1 MVDFRVDDGFHLH
14 PKTVGLPLDAIG
26 LWTLAG
32 SWCARYLTDGYIPD
46 EVLRGFAGRRSAA
59 IQALVERNLIQQI
72 ERGYLFTDWLDY
84 QRSRAEVE
92 EQRELNRQR
101 AARARARK
109 RDPTSES
116 NA

>member
-1 MVDFRVDDGFHLH
+1 MVDFRVDDGFHSH
-14 PKTVGLPLDAIG
+14 PKIIGLSLDAIG

-32 SWCARYLTDGYIPD
+32 SWCARYLTDGYIPE
-46 EVLRGFAGRRSAA
+46 EVLHGFAARRAAA
-59 IQALVERNLIQQI
+59 IPALLEHNLLQRI

-84 QRSRAEVE
+84 QRSRTEVT

-109 RDPTSES
+109 RDTQSRP
-116 NA
+116 